1 MGAFCTECQAC
12 ALEVQLALAERTRV
26 LTADCYPWQARIVP
40 WVVTVG
46 HLLQREGSVLV
57 FFGGDGDYDF
67 SPITQ
72 SFYAISNRSS
82 NAV

>member
-12 ALEVQLALAERTRV
+12 ALEVQLVVAERTRV
-26 LTADCYPWQARIVP
+26 LTADCRPWQARIVP

-57 FFGGDGDYDF
+57 LFDDDGDDDF
-67 SPITQ
+67 FPNYII
-72 SFYAISNRSS
+72 FDAISNRSS